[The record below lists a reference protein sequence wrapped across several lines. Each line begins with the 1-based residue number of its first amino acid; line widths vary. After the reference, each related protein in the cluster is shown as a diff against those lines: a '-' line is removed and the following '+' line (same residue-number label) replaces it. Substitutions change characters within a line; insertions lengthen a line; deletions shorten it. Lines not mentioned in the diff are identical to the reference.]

1 MKPEELEKIKKVLQY
16 LEYHEPL
23 SLLSA
28 CQELNIGP
36 RELSILIDKL

>member
-1 MKPEELEKIKKVLQY
+1 MKTEELEKIKKVLQY

-28 CQELNIGP
+28 CQELNIRP
-36 RELSILIDKL
+36 RELSLIIEKL